1 MKLNE
6 LNNNRRSYSARVLK
20 EQYEMPFNV
29 DNMSMSSTRTM
40 LTKVRGLMNE
50 TKQTPDYHNS
60 QSSSSYM
67 KLVFMEQALADHY
80 NELRSQPQSRIVT
93 ENEEVEKSQVV
104 LAAQDMVDQVQKMLE
119 DVGQMQVKELPA
131 LVSSIESEIGVNESQ
146 TYNDQVSGQLDT
158 LSAALKEASTA
169 LKNAL
174 NGLTGQAVDAAFD
187 AGADLGAE
195 AGMDAGLDAGMDAD
209 MDMGDEESEIP
220 APTEEPDMPPSGG
233 VGRAKR

>member
-1 MKLNE
+1 MKLTE
-6 LNNNRRSYSARVLK
+6 LNNNRRSYSTRVLK

-50 TKQTPDYHNS
+50 SKQTSDYHNS

-67 KLVFMEQALADHY
+67 KLVFMEQALSDHY
-80 NELRSQPQSRIVT
+80 NELRSQPQARIMV

-146 TYNDQVSGQLDT
+146 TYNDSVSSQLDT
-158 LSAALKEASTA
+158 LSASLKEASSA

-187 AGADLGAE
+187 AGADLGADV
-195 AGMDAGLDAGMDAD
+195 GLDAGLDAGMDAD
-209 MDMGDEESEIP
+209 IGDEESEIP
-220 APTEEPDMPPSGG
+220 PPTEEPDMPPSGG

>member
-1 MKLNE
+1 MKLTE
-6 LNNNRRSYSARVLK
+6 LNNNRRSYSTRVLK

-50 TKQTPDYHNS
+50 SKQTSDYHNS
-60 QSSSSYM
+60 QSSNSYM
-67 KLVFMEQALADHY
+67 KLVFMEQALSDHY
-80 NELRSQPQSRIVT
+80 NELRSQPQARIMV

-119 DVGQMQVKELPA
+119 NVGQMQVKELPA

-146 TYNDQVSGQLDT
+146 TYNDSVSSQLDA
-158 LSAALKEASTA
+158 LSASLKESSTA

-187 AGADLGAE
+187 AGADLGADV
-195 AGMDAGLDAGMDAD
+195 GMDAGLDAGMDAD
-209 MDMGDEESEIP
+209 MGDEESEIP
-220 APTEEPDMPPSGG
+220 PPTNEPDMPPSGG
-233 VGRAKR
+233 VGRPKR

>member
-1 MKLNE
+1 MKLTE
-6 LNNNRRSYSARVLK
+6 LNNNRRAYSTRVLQ

-40 LTKVRGLMNE
+40 LQKVRGLMTE
-50 TKQTPDYHNS
+50 SKQSTDYHTG
-60 QSSSSYM
+60 QSASYM
-67 KLVFMEQALADHY
+67 KLVFMEQALASHY
-80 NELRSQPQSRIVT
+80 ADLRSQPESRIVF

-131 LVSSIESEIGVNESQ
+131 LVSSIESEIGVTESQ
-146 TYNDQVSGQLDT
+146 SYNDAVSAQLDT
-158 LSAALKEASTA
+158 LSGALKEVSTA
-169 LKNAL
+169 LKGAL
-174 NGLTGQAVDAAFD
+174 NSMTGQEGAAAFD

-195 AGMDAGLDAGMDAD
+195 AGMDAGLDAGLDAEA
-209 MDMGDEESEIP
+209 DMGDEMDMPEVP
-220 APTEEPDMPPSGG
+220 EEPIGTG

>member
-1 MKLNE
+1 
-6 LNNNRRSYSARVLK
+6 
-20 EQYEMPFNV
+20 MPFNV
-29 DNMSMSSTRTM
+29 DKMSMSSTRTM

-50 TKQTPDYHNS
+50 SKQTSDYQNS

-67 KLVFMEQALADHY
+67 KLVFMEQALSDHY
-80 NELRSQPQSRIVT
+80 KELRSQPQARIMV

-146 TYNDQVSGQLDT
+146 TYNDAVSSQLDA
-158 LSAALKEASTA
+158 LSASLKESSTA

-187 AGADLGAE
+187 AGADLGADV
-195 AGMDAGLDAGMDAD
+195 GMDAGLDAGMDAD
-209 MDMGDEESEIP
+209 MGDEESEIP
-220 APTEEPDMPPSGG
+220 PPTNEPDMPPSGG

>member
-1 MKLNE
+1 MKLTE
-6 LNNNRRSYSARVLK
+6 LNNNRRSYSTRVLK

-29 DNMSMSSTRTM
+29 DKMSMSSTRTM

-50 TKQTPDYHNS
+50 SKQTSDYQNS

-67 KLVFMEQALADHY
+67 KLVFMEQALSDHY
-80 NELRSQPQSRIVT
+80 NELRSQPQARIMV

-146 TYNDQVSGQLDT
+146 TYNDSVSSQLDT
-158 LSAALKEASTA
+158 LSASLKEASSA

-187 AGADLGAE
+187 AGADLGADV
-195 AGMDAGLDAGMDAD
+195 GLDAGLDAGMDAD
-209 MDMGDEESEIP
+209 MGDEESEIP
-220 APTEEPDMPPSGG
+220 PPTEEPDMPPSGG

>member
-1 MKLNE
+1 MKLTE
-6 LNNNRRSYSARVLK
+6 LNNNRRAYSTRVLK
-20 EQYEMPFNV
+20 EQYKMPFNV
-29 DNMSMSSTRTM
+29 DNMTMSSTRTM
-40 LTKVRGLMNE
+40 LAKVRGLVTE
-50 TKQTPDYHNS
+50 SKQTSDYHNS

-80 NELRSQPQSRIVT
+80 NELRTQPRARIMV

-146 TYNDQVSGQLDT
+146 TYNDSVSGQLDT
-158 LSAALKEASTA
+158 LSASLKEASTA

-187 AGADLGAE
+187 AGMDSGLDDGADL
-195 AGMDAGLDAGMDAD
+195 D
-209 MDMGDEESEIP
+209 MDMGDEASAIP
-220 APTEEPDMPPSGG
+220 PPTEEPEMPPSGG

>member
-1 MKLNE
+1 MKLTE
-6 LNNNRRSYSARVLK
+6 LNNNRRAYSTRVLT

-29 DNMSMSSTRTM
+29 DSMSMSSTRTM
-40 LTKVRGLMNE
+40 LAKVRGLMTE
-50 TKQTPDYHNS
+50 SKQTPDYHNI

-80 NELRSQPQSRIVT
+80 TELRSQPRARIMV

-104 LAAQDMVDQVQKMLE
+104 LAAQDMVDQIQKMLE

-146 TYNDQVSGQLDT
+146 TYNDAVSAQLDT
-158 LSAALKEASTA
+158 LSASLKESSSA

-174 NGLTGQAVDAAFD
+174 NSLTGQTVDAAFD
-187 AGADLGAE
+187 AGADLGADV
-195 AGMDAGLDAGMDAD
+195 GMDAGLDAGMNA
-209 MDMGDEESEIP
+209 DMGDGASAIP
-220 APTEEPDMPPSGG
+220 PPTEEPEMPPSGG